1 MCYKLQIKSNHHENN
16 HTENLQN
23 VLGAILQS
31 ELSKTLIVFILMT
44 DGDYS
49 QEVNKMSEHEIY
61 IDHSFT
67 RHLSEVIC
75 GFARL

>member
-1 MCYKLQIKSNHHENN
+1 MINVQS
-16 HTENLQN
+16 

-31 ELSKTLIVFILMT
+31 KLSKRLIVFILMT

-49 QEVNKMSEHEIY
+49 QEVNKMNEHDIS

-67 RHLSEVIC
+67 RHLSQVIC
-75 GFARL
+75 GF